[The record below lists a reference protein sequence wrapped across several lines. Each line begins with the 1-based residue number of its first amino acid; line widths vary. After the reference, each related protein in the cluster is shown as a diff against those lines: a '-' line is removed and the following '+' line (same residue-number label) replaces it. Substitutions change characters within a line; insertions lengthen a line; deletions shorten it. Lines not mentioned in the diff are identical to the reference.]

1 MKKKIFL
8 VLGLFTMG
16 LMSVAFVST
25 IKTTDLSV
33 LIGNLEA
40 VAAGDAPNFKKKVV
54 FETGK
59 VFKITEITGTVD
71 GKYTIGGIFSEDPS
85 YVSAGAS
92 IKASSEDGHLKKCE
106 DADKA
111 QEVTCSTDKKWKMCN
126 SSNCLHE

>member
-40 VAAGDAPNFKKKVV
+40 VAANDDAKFMKVRTVETGQKFKVTSVTVTGDAKTDIKEGQISDSDISASGDITIVCSSV
-54 FETGK
+54 DSH
-59 VFKITEITGTVD
+59 KITCPATTVAQTVECIAGD
-71 GKYTIGGIFSEDPS
+71 GW
-85 YVSAGAS
+85 VA
-92 IKASSEDGHLKKCE
+92 
-106 DADKA
+106 
-111 QEVTCSTDKKWKMCN
+111 CN
-126 SSNCLHE
+126 TSGCNH